1 MEADKKKKIAVAGIL
16 GGIGLLF
23 LLLKRGHAK
32 PPPPPPGKATLY
44 GKVTDA
50 ETGQPIE
57 AIEVTFNEYAA
68 VSDQSGYYAINNIE
82 PGIYS
87 ITFTDPQGRYE
98 TAEV

>member
-1 MEADKKKKIAVAGIL
+1 MEADKKKKIAGIL

-32 PPPPPPGKATLY
+32 PLPGKANLY

-68 VSDQSGYYAINNIE
+68 ISDQSGYYAINNIE